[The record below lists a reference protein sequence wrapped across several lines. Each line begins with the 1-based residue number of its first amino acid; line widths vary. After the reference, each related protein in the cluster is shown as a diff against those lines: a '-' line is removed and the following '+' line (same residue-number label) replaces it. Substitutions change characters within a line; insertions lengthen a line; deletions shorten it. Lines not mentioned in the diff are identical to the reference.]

1 MRCAAPNI
9 TMRVTAGTLCSQI
22 AERSGD
28 SDCSDGRRAAA
39 CRDFPRASYPASF
52 KSVGVRILLRRGADI
67 RIAAGGMRSEMRN
80 LRCRELYCLQ
90 KVLFEEAET
99 FLTFYPPRIMAQT
112 GLFLALR
119 RFDRRTNH
127 MLFFD

>member
-1 MRCAAPNI
+1 
-9 TMRVTAGTLCSQI
+9 
-22 AERSGD
+22 
-28 SDCSDGRRAAA
+28 
-39 CRDFPRASYPASF
+39 
-52 KSVGVRILLRRGADI
+52 
-67 RIAAGGMRSEMRN
+67 MRN
-80 LRCRELYCLQ
+80 LRCRELNCLQ